1 MGALND
7 FEYARSQVLT
17 IGDLAERTGVATT
30 ALRYYDDLG
39 LVRPSAREGG
49 QRRYDDD
56 AVRQVGVVLLLRDLG
71 FTLAEIAKLL
81 TDRPRRRS
89 TWERVAR
96 AKLDELEHLIDDA
109 QTARVALMHALDCP
123 KADLTACP
131 TFWSIVDERLS
142 GRSVGEAHSNPRGG
156 V

>member
-1 MGALND
+1 M
-7 FEYARSQVLT
+7 LT
-17 IGDLAERTGVATT
+17 IGDLAERTGVAAT

-49 QRRYDDD
+49 QRRYGDD

-96 AKLDELEHLIDDA
+96 AKIDELDRLIDDA
-109 QTARVALMHALDCP
+109 QTARIALAHALECP
-123 KADLTACP
+123 ESDLAACR
-131 TFWSIVDERLS
+131 TFWSIVDERLA
-142 GRSVGEAHSNPRGG
+142 GRSIRQAHSNPSGG
-156 V
+156 A